1 MNNPRRAASLDDA
14 YRTCNHDKPLE
25 GDDDEWYQDLSAAR
39 GDDTLRTL
47 RARLT
52 RRDDGEFVHIA
63 FVSHRGAG
71 KTTELKRLTTDLRTL
86 FHAHYFEA
94 NLKLDERHFS
104 TEDLL
109 LSLALSIQEDFDAA
123 GRPLPPEML
132 LRVHQW
138 FSEVLRSTSWA
149 QHMEADLAA
158 NATVPREVPLFVS
171 LAQELKA
178 LLKAENTY
186 RTEVRDAFRRY
197 PGALLA
203 HVNNLLDAAQQ
214 RLGEQSLLV
223 LIDNLDRYDPKVV
236 DEVLFQGGRR
246 LRALRC
252 HLIVTPPI
260 ALYYRPL
267 TEPLQQSF
275 TPSVMYTV
283 RLRRSD
289 QPHGVFDPQS
299 PGRALLVKAL
309 DRRLEVA
316 KLLPETE
323 ALDRLISLSG
333 GSLRDLLRLVREAV
347 LIAPGSVLD
356 LDTINRAAGRF
367 RRDLR
372 DVVNAN
378 GFAAILGRILDAHQI
393 NDDPKCLDVLYQ
405 QLALRYNGEGWYDVH
420 PLVAELPEV
429 RKAYEALRPAQPPPV
444 AARPQSPA
452 TPSDHRIDR
461 VRVEGIGPLPT
472 APLAISPRWTLLL
485 GDNATGKSTLLRA
498 IALALSGD
506 ADGLS
511 RSAERLLNC
520 MGTSTASVT
529 LSLGG
534 TSYTS
539 TLVSASREL
548 RVQAKRTPTQDGRWL
563 TLGFPAMRGLSQRTI
578 LGPTALDSPEP
589 SVADLLPLLEGV
601 ADARLDDNR
610 QWIVNTALLAET
622 EPRAKQLLTR
632 WFALLQTIMP
642 GATFAYAGLD
652 RARWQVMVTTDD
664 GVLPIEQLSQ
674 GMVSTIGW
682 VGTLLRRLYDAYPKS
697 EAPERESALVLVDE
711 IDAHLHPAWQRSIVQ
726 LVKDNFPNV
735 QVIATSHSPL
745 VAGALDAQD
754 RLLRLR
760 RTGQGRV
767 EIQEV
772 TERLAHYRADQILTS
787 DAFGLDQTASTQG
800 VAQHLEYAAL
810 QAKSQ
815 RSPAEAERLATLHDT
830 LAAETPSSP
839 ETPEGREALL
849 LVEQALHAQQ
859 AKQPERVL
867 AEAQKLL
874 SMLEGKP

>member
-1 MNNPRRAASLDDA
+1 MHTPRRATSLDDA

-25 GDDDEWYQDLSAAR
+25 GDDDEWYQDLAAAR

-52 RRDDGEFVHIA
+52 RRDDGEFVHVA

-109 LSLALSIQEDFDAA
+109 LSLALSLQEDFEAL
-123 GRPLPPEML
+123 GRPLPPEVL
-132 LRVHQW
+132 QRVHGW
-138 FSEVLRSTSWA
+138 FTDVLRSTSWA

-158 NATVPREVPLFVS
+158 KATATVGVPLFVS

-186 RTEVRDAFRRY
+186 RTEVREAFRRY

-203 HVNNLLDAAQQ
+203 HVNSLLDAAQA

-275 TPSVMYTV
+275 APSVMYTV
-283 RLRRSD
+283 RLRRPD
-289 QPHGVFDPQS
+289 QPHGTFDPRS

-309 DRRLEVA
+309 DRRLDVS
-316 KLLPETE
+316 KLIPDAE
-323 ALDRLISLSG
+323 ALDRLVSLSG

-356 LDTINRAAGRF
+356 LDTINRAAARF

-372 DVVNAN
+372 DVVNAS
-378 GFAAILGRILDAHQI
+378 GFASILGRIMDAHQI

-429 RKAYEALRPAQPPPV
+429 RKVYESLRPAQPPPV
-444 AARPQSPA
+444 VTPVHQPA
-452 TPSDHRIDR
+452 TPSAHRIDHIR
-461 VRVEGIGPLPT
+461 IEGIGPLPT
-472 APLAISPRWTLLL
+472 TQLDISPRWTLLL

-498 IALALSGD
+498 IALGLSGD

-520 MGTSTASVT
+520 SGTPTASIAVMF
-529 LSLGG
+529 GG
-534 TSYTS
+534 SSYTS
-539 TLVSASREL
+539 TLTSDTREL
-548 RVQAKRTPTQDGRWL
+548 RVRATRTPTQDGRWL
-563 TLGFPAMRGLSQRTI
+563 SLGFPAVRGLSQRTL
-578 LGPTALDSPEP
+578 LGPTALESPQP

-610 QWIVNTALLAET
+610 QWIVNTALAAKT
-622 EPRAKQLLTR
+622 DPRADQLLQQ
-632 WFALLQTIMP
+632 WFDLLQAIMP
-642 GATFAYAGLD
+642 GPSFRYARLD
-652 RARWQVMVTTDD
+652 ESRWRVMVDTDD
-664 GVLPIEQLSQ
+664 GQLPIEQLSQ
-674 GMVSTIGW
+674 GMISTIGW
-682 VGTLLRRLYDAYPKS
+682 VGTLLRRLYEAYPHS
-697 EAPERESALVLVDE
+697 DAPTKESALVLIDE
-711 IDAHLHPAWQRSIVQ
+711 IDAHLHPAWQRSIVR
-726 LVKDNFPNV
+726 LVKDHFPNV

-745 VAGALDAQD
+745 VAGALDAD
-754 RLLRLR
+754 DKLLRLR
-760 RTGQGRV
+760 RDARGRV

-772 TERLAHYRADQILTS
+772 AERLEHYRADQILTS
-787 DAFGLDQTASTQG
+787 DAFGLPQTASVQS
-800 VAQHLEYAAL
+800 VARHQTYATLRAKSSHSPEERAHLEAL
-810 QAKSQ
+810 GA
-815 RSPAEAERLATLHDT
+815 T

-839 ETPEGREALL
+839 ETPEAREALR
-849 LVEQALHAQQ
+849 LVEQALQTQQ
-859 AKQPERVL
+859 ARHPEKVL
-867 AEAQKLL
+867 AEAQALL
-874 SMLEGKP
+874 SLLEDKP